1 VRSLIVVDSTIVLF
15 LVQDAVIN
23 GAIYALVAI
32 ALVLVFA
39 VTRVILVPQ
48 GEFVAFAG
56 LTVAALEAGRV
67 PPTLWLL
74 VALAVLAAISSVV
87 WHWREMAVGR
97 FIKTIASTLLVPFIL
112 VALTKFVAPMKLGLM
127 ANIVLTLL
135 LVVPMGPL
143 MYRIAFEPLAEASV
157 LVLLIASFGVHLSLV
172 GLGLAF
178 FGPEGVRTTAL
189 SEASYT
195 AGALIV
201 TGQSVVVI
209 AVTLVLLGGLAVFFG
224 LTLTGKALRACAS
237 NRLGARLVGIPTS
250 VAGQVAFGMAA
261 LIGAVSGILITP
273 ITAIYYDS
281 GFLIGLKGFVAAIVG
296 GLASYTITAL
306 AALGVGL
313 VESFSSFWWSTYK
326 EVLVFTII
334 LPVLVWRSLRS
345 SHLED
350 EE

>member
-1 VRSLIVVDSTIVLF
+1 MDSTIVLF

-23 GAIYALVAI
+23 GAIYALIAI

-74 VALAVLAAISSVV
+74 VALGVLAAISSIA
-87 WHWREMAVGR
+87 WHWREMEPRR
-97 FIKTIASTLLVPFIL
+97 FIGVVASTIVVPLLLIL
-112 VALTKFVAPMKLGLM
+112 VTKFLAPLKLGLA
-127 ANIVLTLL
+127 ANTILTLL
-135 LVVPMGPL
+135 LIVPMGPL
-143 MYRIAFEPLAEASV
+143 LYRIAFEPLAEASV

-178 FGPEGVRTTAL
+178 FGPEGVRTAAL
-189 SEASYT
+189 SDASYT
-195 AGALIV
+195 AGALII

-209 AVTLVLLGGLAVFFG
+209 AVTLVLLAALALFFG
-224 LTLTGKALRACAS
+224 FTPTGKALRACAS

-250 VAGQVAFGMAA
+250 VAGQVAFAMAA

-326 EVLVFTII
+326 EVFVFTII

-350 EE
+350 DE

>member
-1 VRSLIVVDSTIVLF
+1 MTTAR
-15 LVQDAVIN
+15 
-23 GAIYALVAI
+23 
-32 ALVLVFA
+32 
-39 VTRVILVPQ
+39 
-48 GEFVAFAG
+48 FVK
-56 LTVAALEAGRV
+56 V
-67 PPTLWLL
+67 
-74 VALAVLAAISSVV
+74 
-87 WHWREMAVGR
+87 
-97 FIKTIASTLLVPFIL
+97 IASTIIVPLIL
-112 VALTKFVAPMKLGLM
+112 IAVTKFIAPLKLGVV
-127 ANIVLTLL
+127 ANTILTLL
-135 LVVPMGPL
+135 LVVPLGPL
-143 MYRIAFEPLAEASV
+143 IYRIAFEPLAEASV

-178 FGPEGVRTTAL
+178 FGPEGVRTAAL
-189 SEASYT
+189 SDATYI
-195 AGALIV
+195 AGALII
-201 TGQSVVVI
+201 TGQSIVVL
-209 AVTLVLLGGLAVFFG
+209 AVTLVLLAALALFFG
-224 LTLTGKALRACAS
+224 FTLSGKALRACAS

-250 VAGQVAFGMAA
+250 VAGQVALAMAA

-334 LPVLVWRSLRS
+334 LPVLVWRSFRS

>member
-1 VRSLIVVDSTIVLF
+1 MDARRF
-15 LVQDAVIN
+15 L
-23 GAIYALVAI
+23 
-32 ALVLVFA
+32 
-39 VTRVILVPQ
+39 RV
-48 GEFVAFAG
+48 
-56 LTVAALEAGRV
+56 
-67 PPTLWLL
+67 
-74 VALAVLAAISSVV
+74 
-87 WHWREMAVGR
+87 
-97 FIKTIASTLLVPFIL
+97 IASTLIL
-112 VALTKFVAPMKLGLM
+112 PLLLIALTAFVAPLKLGL
-127 ANIVLTLL
+127 AVNTILTLL

-143 MYRIAFEPLAEASV
+143 IYRIAFEPLAEASV

-189 SEASYT
+189 SDASYS
-195 AGALIV
+195 AGALIIS
-201 TGQSVVVI
+201 GQSLVVL
-209 AVTLVLLGGLAVFFG
+209 AVTLFLLGGLAVFFG
-224 LTLTGKALRACAS
+224 RTLIGKALRACAS
-237 NRLGARLVGIPTS
+237 NRLGARLVGIPTAL
-250 VAGQVAFGMAA
+250 AGDIAFGMAA
-261 LIGAVSGILITP
+261 LIGAVSGILIAPVT
-273 ITAIYYDS
+273 TIYYDS

-345 SHLED
+345 SHTED

>member
-1 VRSLIVVDSTIVLF
+1 MDSTIVLF

-56 LTVAALEAGRV
+56 LTIAALEAGRV

-74 VALAVLAAISSVV
+74 VALGFLAAISSIV
-87 WHWREMAVGR
+87 WHWREMDARRLAKVL
-97 FIKTIASTLLVPFIL
+97 ASTLIVPL
-112 VALTKFVAPMKLGLM
+112 ALIAVTKTLAPMKLGL
-127 ANIVLTLL
+127 ATNIVLTLL

-143 MYRIAFEPLAEASV
+143 IYRIAFEPLGQASV

-178 FGPEGVRTTAL
+178 FGPEGVRTAAL
-189 SEASYT
+189 SDASYS
-195 AGALIV
+195 AGALII
-201 TGQSVVVI
+201 TGQSIVVI
-209 AVTLVLLGGLAVFFG
+209 LVTLVLLAALALFFG
-224 LTLTGKALRACAS
+224 YTLTGKALRACAS
-237 NRLGARLVGIPTS
+237 NRLGARLVGIPTTL
-250 VAGQVAFGMAA
+250 AGELAFGMAA
-261 LIGAVSGILITP
+261 LIGAVSGILIAP

-296 GLASYTITAL
+296 GLASYSITAL

-313 VESFSSFWWSTYK
+313 VESFASFWWSTYK

>member
-1 VRSLIVVDSTIVLF
+1 LDSTIVLF

-74 VALAVLAAISSVV
+74 VALGCLAAISSIA
-87 WHWREMAVGR
+87 WHWREMDAAR
-97 FIKTIASTLLVPFIL
+97 FVKVIASTIIVPLVLIA
-112 VALTKFVAPMKLGLM
+112 VTKFIAPMKLGLA
-127 ANIVLTLL
+127 ANTILTLL

-143 MYRIAFEPLAEASV
+143 IYRIAFEPLAEASV

-178 FGPEGVRTTAL
+178 FGPEGVRTAAL
-189 SEASYT
+189 SDASYT
-195 AGALIV
+195 AGALII
-201 TGQSVVVI
+201 TGQSIVVI
-209 AVTLVLLGGLAVFFG
+209 AVTFVLLAALALFFG
-224 LTLTGKALRACAS
+224 FTLTGKALRACAS

-296 GLASYTITAL
+296 GLASYMITAL
-306 AALGVGL
+306 AAFGVGL

>member
-1 VRSLIVVDSTIVLF
+1 MDSTIVLF

-23 GAIYALVAI
+23 GAIYALIAI

-74 VALAVLAAISSVV
+74 VALGFLGAISSIA
-87 WHWREMAVGR
+87 WHWREMEPAR
-97 FIKTIASTLLVPFIL
+97 FMRVLASTIIVPLLLIPV
-112 VALTKFVAPMKLGLM
+112 TEFVAPLKLGLA
-127 ANIVLTLL
+127 ANTILTLL
-135 LVVPMGPL
+135 LIVPMGPL
-143 MYRIAFEPLAEASV
+143 LYRIAFEPLAEASV

-178 FGPEGVRTTAL
+178 FGPEGVRTAAL
-189 SEASYT
+189 SDASYT
-195 AGALIV
+195 AGALII

-209 AVTLVLLGGLAVFFG
+209 AVTLVLLAVLALFFG
-224 LTLTGKALRACAS
+224 FTLTGKALRACAS
-237 NRLGARLVGIPTS
+237 NRLGAQLVGIPTS
-250 VAGQVAFGMAA
+250 VAGQVAFAMAA

-326 EVLVFTII
+326 EVFVFTII

>member
-1 VRSLIVVDSTIVLF
+1 VDSTIVLF

-48 GEFVAFAG
+48 GEFVAFAA
-56 LTVAALEAGRV
+56 LTVAALETGRV

-74 VALAVLAAISSVV
+74 VALGFLAAISSLA
-87 WHWREMAVGR
+87 WHWREMDARR
-97 FIKTIASTLLVPFIL
+97 FLRVIASTLILPLLL
-112 VALTKFVAPMKLGLM
+112 VALTTFIAPLKLGT
-127 ANIVLTLL
+127 AVNTIVTLL

-143 MYRIAFEPLAEASV
+143 IYRIAFEPLAEASV

-189 SEASYT
+189 SDASFN
-195 AGALIV
+195 AGALII
-201 TGQSVVVI
+201 TGQSLVVI
-209 AVTLVLLGGLAVFFG
+209 AVTLLLLGGLAVFFG
-224 LTLTGKALRACAS
+224 RTLIGKALRACAS
-237 NRLGARLVGIPTS
+237 NRLGARLVGIPTAL
-250 VAGQVAFGMAA
+250 AGDVAFGMAA
-261 LIGAVSGILITP
+261 LIGAVSGILIAPVT
-273 ITAIYYDS
+273 TIYYDS

-345 SHLED
+345 SHAED
-350 EE
+350 DE

>member
-1 VRSLIVVDSTIVLF
+1 
-15 LVQDAVIN
+15 
-23 GAIYALVAI
+23 
-32 ALVLVFA
+32 
-39 VTRVILVPQ
+39 
-48 GEFVAFAG
+48 
-56 LTVAALEAGRV
+56 
-67 PPTLWLL
+67 
-74 VALAVLAAISSVV
+74 
-87 WHWREMAVGR
+87 
-97 FIKTIASTLLVPFIL
+97 
-112 VALTKFVAPMKLGLM
+112 
-127 ANIVLTLL
+127 
-135 LVVPMGPL
+135 VPMGPL
-143 MYRIAFEPLAEASV
+143 IYRIAFEPLAQASV

-178 FGPEGVRTTAL
+178 FGPEGVRTAAL
-189 SEASYT
+189 SDASYT
-195 AGALIV
+195 AGALII
-201 TGQSVVVI
+201 TGQSIVVI
-209 AVTLVLLGGLAVFFG
+209 GVTLVLLAGLAVFFG
-224 LTLTGKALRACAS
+224 FTLTGKALRACAA

-313 VESFSSFWWSTYK
+313 VESFSSFWWSAYK

>member
-1 VRSLIVVDSTIVLF
+1 LDSTIILF

-23 GAIYALVAI
+23 GAIYALIAI

-74 VALAVLAAISSVV
+74 VALGFLAAISSIT
-87 WHWREMAVGR
+87 WHWREMEPARCIRVV
-97 FIKTIASTLLVPFIL
+97 ASTIVLPLLLIL
-112 VALTKFVAPMKLGLM
+112 VTKFVAPLKLGPA
-127 ANIVLTLL
+127 ANTILTILL
-135 LVVPMGPL
+135 IVPMGPL
-143 MYRIAFEPLAEASV
+143 LYRIAFEPLAEASV

-178 FGPEGVRTTAL
+178 FGPEGVRTAAL
-189 SEASYT
+189 SDASYT
-195 AGALIV
+195 VGALII

-209 AVTLVLLGGLAVFFG
+209 AVTLVLLAALALFFG
-224 LTLTGKALRACAS
+224 LTLSGKALRACAS

-250 VAGQVAFGMAA
+250 VAGQVAFAMAA
-261 LIGAVSGILITP
+261 LIGTVSGILITP

-326 EVLVFTII
+326 EVFVFTII

-350 EE
+350 DE

>member
-1 VRSLIVVDSTIVLF
+1 MHRARFVRV
-15 LVQDAVIN
+15 
-23 GAIYALVAI
+23 
-32 ALVLVFA
+32 
-39 VTRVILVPQ
+39 
-48 GEFVAFAG
+48 
-56 LTVAALEAGRV
+56 
-67 PPTLWLL
+67 
-74 VALAVLAAISSVV
+74 
-87 WHWREMAVGR
+87 
-97 FIKTIASTLLVPFIL
+97 IASTIILPLVLIA
-112 VALTKFVAPMKLGLM
+112 VTKFIAPMKLGLA
-127 ANIVLTLL
+127 ANTFLTLL

-143 MYRIAFEPLAEASV
+143 LYRIAFEPLAEASV

-178 FGPEGVRTTAL
+178 FGPEGVRTAAL
-189 SEASYT
+189 SDASYT
-195 AGALIV
+195 AGALII
-201 TGQSVVVI
+201 TGQSIVVI
-209 AVTLVLLGGLAVFFG
+209 AVTLVLLAALALFFG

-250 VAGQVAFGMAA
+250 VAGQVAFAMAA

>member
-1 VRSLIVVDSTIVLF
+1 LDSTIVLF

-39 VTRVILVPQ
+39 VTRVIFVPQ

-74 VALAVLAAISSVV
+74 VALGFLAAISSIA
-87 WHWREMAVGR
+87 WRWREMDVGR
-97 FIKTIASTLLVPFIL
+97 FAKVIASTLLVPL
-112 VALTKFVAPMKLGLM
+112 VLIALTRFIAPMKLGLVT
-127 ANIVLTLL
+127 NTILTLL

-143 MYRIAFEPLAEASV
+143 IYRIAFEPLAEASV

-178 FGPEGVRTTAL
+178 FGPEGVRTQAL
-189 SEASYT
+189 SDASFNV
-195 AGALIV
+195 GALII
-201 TGQSVVVI
+201 TGQSIVVI
-209 AVTLVLLGGLAVFFG
+209 AVTLVLLAALALFFG

-261 LIGAVSGILITP
+261 LIGAICGILIAP
-273 ITAIYYDS
+273 ITAI
-281 GFLIGLKGFVAAIVG
+281 
-296 GLASYTITAL
+296 
-306 AALGVGL
+306 
-313 VESFSSFWWSTYK
+313 
-326 EVLVFTII
+326 
-334 LPVLVWRSLRS
+334 
-345 SHLED
+345 
-350 EE
+350 

>member
-1 VRSLIVVDSTIVLF
+1 VDSTIVLF

-48 GEFVAFAG
+48 GEFVAFAA
-56 LTVAALEAGRV
+56 LTIAALETGRV

-74 VALAVLAAISSVV
+74 VALGFLAAMSSLA
-87 WHWREMAVGR
+87 WHWREMDARR
-97 FIKTIASTLLVPFIL
+97 FLRVIASTLIL
-112 VALTKFVAPMKLGLM
+112 PLLLIALTAFVAPLKLGL
-127 ANIVLTLL
+127 AVNTILTLL

-143 MYRIAFEPLAEASV
+143 IYRIAFEPLAEASV

-189 SEASYT
+189 SDASYS
-195 AGALIV
+195 AGALIIS
-201 TGQSVVVI
+201 GQSLVVLT
-209 AVTLVLLGGLAVFFG
+209 VTLFLLGGLAVFFG
-224 LTLTGKALRACAS
+224 RTLIGKALRACAS
-237 NRLGARLVGIPTS
+237 NRLGARLVGIPTAL
-250 VAGQVAFGMAA
+250 AGDIAFGMAA
-261 LIGAVSGILITP
+261 LIGAISGILIAPVT
-273 ITAIYYDS
+273 TIYYDS

-345 SHLED
+345 SHTED